1 MREQKSKTL
10 FHIPLIIMCVYALAP
25 LTLLTFN
32 SFKSSVEIRTRPL
45 SLPMQLLW
53 RNYVDAWQIA
63 GYAEGILSSTIILV
77 LSIAILLAV
86 ASPMAFA
93 LVKLRIP
100 GGNIILL
107 LLLLGMTLPP
117 QLSMVPLFFMWQKM
131 GMVDSPWAL
140 APIYAARYL
149 PFSVFLL
156 RSYYMGI
163 AEEIEDAGRVDGCSE
178 IQVFL
183 RIILPLSKPVVMT
196 IVAVVSMWVWNEFLF
211 ALTFLHT
218 EGVRS
223 MAIRYYTF
231 TGRFSINLAYVAASG
246 VMMVLPI
253 MVLYV
258 FLQRSV
264 VEGLTHGSLKG

>member
-10 FHIPLIIMCVYALAP
+10 FHIPLIIMSVYALAP
-25 LTLLTFN
+25 LVLLISN
-32 SFKSSVEIRTRPL
+32 SFKTGGEIRTQPL

-63 GYAEGILSSTIILV
+63 GYTKGILSSTIILA

-100 GGNIILL
+100 GGNVILL

-117 QLSMVPLFFMWQKM
+117 QLCIIPLFFMWQKM
-131 GMVDSPWAL
+131 GLVDSPWAL
-140 APIYAARYL
+140 APIYSARYL

-156 RSYYMGI
+156 RSYYIGI
-163 AEEIEDAGRVDGCSE
+163 PKEVEDAGRVDGCSE
-178 IQVFL
+178 VQVFL
-183 RIILPLSKPVVMT
+183 RIILPLSKPVLMT
-196 IVAVVSMWVWNEFLF
+196 VVAVVSMWVWNEFLF

-218 EGVRS
+218 EEVRS
-223 MAIRYYTF
+223 MAIRYYCF

-253 MVLYV
+253 MILYV

-264 VEGLTHGSLKG
+264 VEGMTRGSLKG